1 MQRSHTGLIC
11 RAHDRFN
18 PSIALWQHFVQANP
32 SKPRDRR
39 QLSTATPATQYDP
52 SSHGKHAESE
62 SSTSPEARDAQRS
75 QVETREP
82 EKEPTAKPWKLRMM
96 RTDKGPWLSSKVAVS
111 TAKNKKL
118 RREAPKALL
127 KEHEKLLAAARH
139 AHSKLESYK
148 GVIVQPMMSETS
160 IKESQLP
167 WCLNEKDRA
176 LPGISR
182 LRLEITEF
190 YNYTTPD
197 HHETLARK
205 HVVERVRN
213 HLREWIPDYKV
224 EVFGSERTGIGMP
237 LSDLDFRLVPKSESL
252 DPAQARLPPS
262 QTQRNKNIKMLQE
275 LRYAGFRNNKEYLLP
290 VVRHARYP
298 LISAQD
304 ARSGLDIQIVL
315 ANDTSISRVIMQG
328 YMDEIPYLRELYCVV
343 KTIFDTRGLSDVFR
357 GGFGSYPLFMMVV
370 ASLKHTPSP
379 PGDSARA
386 LLNFLHFW
394 GKFDTAKRGIS
405 IEPAYFY
412 DKAEHPVLTDVQRAK
427 RKNGKIDPMPDYM
440 LSLRDP
446 ADETNDLGRKGVAIK
461 HVQVTLR
468 DLHYQLVN
476 DTKVNTRPS
485 LLAPL
490 VGNSYLLQLERRRKL
505 QEYGRDLKN
514 KQAKMLSQKAE
525 AVRKVD
531 QLGQSMPPQPVNEEA
546 LKTNEEET
554 ALKKE
559 NEEEEETKQR
569 LAREQMDR
577 DWQRLTDE
585 MNERL
590 RKKAEKASALEHGD
604 AMATIPGMPAVEEE
618 SQAKETTTTT

>member
-1 MQRSHTGLIC
+1 MQRSHTGLTC

-39 QLSTATPATQYDP
+39 QLSTATPATQHDATAP
-52 SSHGKHAESE
+52 GKHAEPE
-62 SSTSPEARDAQRS
+62 SATSPEARDAQPS
-75 QVETREP
+75 HVETREP
-82 EKEPTAKPWKLRMM
+82 EKEPTAKPWNLRMM
-96 RTDKGPWLSSKVAVS
+96 KTDKGPWLSSKVAVS
-111 TAKNKKL
+111 IAKNKKL
-118 RREAPKALL
+118 RREALEALP

-139 AHSKLESYK
+139 AHSKLQSYK
-148 GVIVQPMMSETS
+148 GVIVKPMMSETS

-167 WCLNEKDRA
+167 WCLNDKDRA

-182 LRLEITEF
+182 LRLEITKF

-205 HVVERVRN
+205 HVVEQVRN
-213 HLREWIPDYKV
+213 HLRKSIPDYKV
-224 EVFGSERTGIGMP
+224 EVFGSERTGISMP

-252 DPAQARLPPS
+252 DPAHARLPPS
-262 QTQRNKNIKMLQE
+262 QRQRTKNIKMLQS
-275 LRYAGFRNNKEYLLP
+275 LRHAEFRTNKEYTLP

-298 LISAQD
+298 LISVQD
-304 ARSGLDIQIVL
+304 GQSGLDIQVVL
-315 ANDTSISRVIMQG
+315 ANDTSVSRVIMQG

-343 KTIFDTRGLSDVFR
+343 KTIFNTRGLSDVFR
-357 GGFGSYPLFMMVV
+357 GGFGTYPLFMMVV
-370 ASLKHTPSP
+370 ASIKHSPSP

-394 GKFDTAKRGIS
+394 GNFNTAKRGIS

-412 DKAEHPVLTDVQRAK
+412 DKAEYPVLTDVQKAK
-427 RKNGKIDPMPDYM
+427 WKNGKLDPLPDYM

-468 DLHYQLVN
+468 DLHYRLVN
-476 DTKVNTRPS
+476 DTNMNTRPS

-505 QEYGRDLKN
+505 QEYGRDLEK
-514 KQAKMLSQKAE
+514 KQAKMLSQKAD
-525 AVRKVD
+525 AVRGAD
-531 QLGQSMPPQPVNEEA
+531 QLGQSMLPQPANGEV
-546 LKTNEEET
+546 LKT
-554 ALKKE
+554 

-569 LAREQMDR
+569 LAREQRDR

-590 RKKAEKASALEHGD
+590 SKKAEKALALAHGD

-618 SQAKETTTTT
+618 SQAKETITT